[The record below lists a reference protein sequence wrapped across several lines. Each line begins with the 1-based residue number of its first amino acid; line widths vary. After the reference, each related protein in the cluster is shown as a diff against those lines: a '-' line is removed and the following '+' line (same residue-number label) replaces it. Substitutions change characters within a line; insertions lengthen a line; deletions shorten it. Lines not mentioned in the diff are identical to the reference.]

1 MKKRVL
7 VIVGITFGFLV
18 LRLVD
23 PRLVTSM
30 IPEVQLFQDFDSA
43 TLVICGIIFG
53 FLALR
58 LVAPVLVTSR
68 IPEVQLV
75 QGSDSRTLV
84 VVLHGFG
91 GKSRPGLIRLACTSF
106 PNSHLIA
113 PKYNGGPFASFSNRS
128 PYDIADIIEVA
139 VNDAHLKHQYD
150 RIVLIGHSMGGEV
163 LRKVYLWGTG
173 NEVDRPAR
181 RGAHA
186 WVNRVERFVSLAAIN
201 RGWSTDPAPANMAW
215 YRKLEFDFGLFI
227 AKLTG
232 TGKMIMSMQRGA
244 PFVADS
250 RVQWIEA
257 ARQNTGLK
265 LPLLIHLLG
274 TKDDIA
280 SMGDIKD
287 VQVAKDFHFK
297 SLPNTGHADI
307 ATALT
312 DEIGADGPLTWR
324 ARTILDCVTLPLEQ
338 LSFDKTDGL
347 IEDLS
352 VRRIVFILHG
362 IRDYDAWGMK
372 LKDTIDED
380 LPSDTKVLLPKY
392 GYFPMAPFLLWQDRQ
407 EKVRWF
413 MDYYTEVRAQYPH
426 AEQFD
431 FIGHSNGT
439 YILSSALQNYQALKI
454 NDVYFAGSVVP
465 QRYPWNELV
474 RHNRVSKVRNVVAT
488 NDWVV
493 AYFPRFFEQIAEWKG
508 ANGKLG
514 ALDLGA
520 AGFRGFQESGGPS
533 EVVKNIAFATG
544 KHSVGVDIEDEDKL
558 QALIRFGRVG
568 LDSEQEYLFKKAFK
582 DADNPDSFID
592 IVSNVS
598 WLVWLSL
605 ATGLIG
611 IAAGIWRWEPYAVA
625 PYALLVMG
633 ILYSV

>member
-1 MKKRVL
+1 M
-7 VIVGITFGFLV
+7 VIGGIILGLLV
-18 LRLVD
+18 LRLVA
-23 PRLVTSM
+23 PLLATSK
-30 IPEVQLFQDFDSA
+30 IPEV
-43 TLVICGIIFG
+43 
-53 FLALR
+53 
-58 LVAPVLVTSR
+58 
-68 IPEVQLV
+68 ELV
-75 QGSDSRTLV
+75 QGSDSTTLV

-91 GKSRPGLIRLACTSF
+91 GMSRPGLIRLASTAF
-106 PNSHLIA
+106 PNAHLIA
-113 PKYNGGPFASFSNRS
+113 PEYNGGRFAPFSNRS
-128 PYDIADIIEVA
+128 PYDIADLIEVA
-139 VNDAHLKHQYD
+139 INDAYLKHHYD

-181 RGAHA
+181 RGAHE
-186 WVNRVERFVSLAAIN
+186 WVNKVERFVSLAAIN
-201 RGWSTDPAPANMAW
+201 RGWSTDPAPANMPW
-215 YRKLEFDFGLFI
+215 YRKLVFDSGLLI

-280 SMGDIKD
+280 TIEDIKD
-287 VQVAKDFHFK
+287 VQVTKDFHYK
-297 SLPNTGHADI
+297 SLPDTGHGDI

-312 DEIGADGPLTWR
+312 DEISDDGPLTWR
-324 ARTILDCVTLPLEQ
+324 ARTILECVTLPIEK
-338 LSFDKTDGL
+338 LSFDKPEEL
-347 IEDLS
+347 VEDLS

-362 IRDYDAWGMK
+362 IRDYDEWGMK
-372 LKDTIDED
+372 LKNTIDED
-380 LPSDTKVLLPKY
+380 LPAGTRVLLPKY

-413 MDYYTEVRAQYPH
+413 MDFYTEQRAQYPR

-439 YILSSALQNYQALKI
+439 YILSSALQNYKSLKI

-474 RHNRVSKVRNVVAT
+474 IDKRVSRVRNVVAT

-493 AYFPRFFEQIAEWKG
+493 AYFPRFYEQIAEWSG
-508 ANGKLG
+508 ASGEPG

-520 AGFRGFQESGGPS
+520 AGFRGFHESGGPS
-533 EVVKNIAFATG
+533 EAIENIAFATG
-544 KHSVGVDIEDEDKL
+544 EHSTGVDLGDANKL
-558 QALIRFGRVG
+558 EALVRFGRFG
-568 LDSEQEYLFKKAFK
+568 LDSKQEDLFRTAFK
-582 DADNPDSFID
+582 NAEKPDTFTDA
-592 IVSNVS
+592 VSNVS
-598 WLVWLSL
+598 WIVWFLL
-605 ATGLIG
+605 ATTVIV
-611 IAAGIWRWEPYAVA
+611 IAAGIWRWKPYAVA
-625 PYALLVMG
+625 PYALLVLG